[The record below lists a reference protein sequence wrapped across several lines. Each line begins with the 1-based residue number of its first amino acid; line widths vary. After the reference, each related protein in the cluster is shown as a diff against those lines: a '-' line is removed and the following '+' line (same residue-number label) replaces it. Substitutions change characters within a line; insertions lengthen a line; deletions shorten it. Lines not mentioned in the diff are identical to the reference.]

1 MNGPQGFNFTS
12 RMRDVVQDMVD
23 RLPELGHIHLP
34 RVALRVAQARK
45 RTTHGLYA
53 SLTPMRF
60 EGGAVTF
67 RRRGKEYRAQRVLDS
82 EGREYLYILTFYLPR
97 FMEVDLTEKLSTILH
112 ELWHISPAFD
122 GDLRRHPGRCYVH
135 SCSQRDYDA
144 QMDAMARRW
153 LGLEPP
159 VALYEFLQL
168 SFRELQ
174 ERHGGVYGARIP
186 QPKLIL
192 TRRVRSK
199 RTRAGRAGADASE
212 KDNR

>member
-23 RLPELGHIHLP
+23 RLPELAHIHLP

-45 RTTHGLYA
+45 RTMHGLYA

-60 EGGAVTF
+60 EGGALTF

-135 SCSQRDYDA
+135 SHSQREYDA
-144 QMDAMARRW
+144 QMESMARRW
-153 LGLEPP
+153 LECGPP

-168 SFRELQ
+168 SFRELDA
-174 ERHGGVYGARIP
+174 RHGGVYGARIP
-186 QPKLIL
+186 QPKLVPA
-192 TRRVRSK
+192 RRGETGRQD
-199 RTRAGRAGADASE
+199 RGRAGIDASDKE
-212 KDNR
+212 ER